1 MEAKEKTPLHI
12 ISLVIKNTAFE
23 IPAFFFEKLKELK
36 NVIIVSSLA
45 TKKLEDAIKKA
56 LKPSKVSINNISFYD
71 ISDDYGFSGITLV
84 SGSFPPGKYPVES
97 ASGRLAIRL
106 NASSLY
112 LYEDSLPLSVVDR
125 KIITDS
131 KVIDEL
137 SLSEAGSLAFY
148 GSGRV
153 HPEVF
158 HKCVKKGVDVFI
170 ASLVEEGKTL
180 ITATPTESAQ
190 KQKIKGFQTIEGVS
204 ILTLEGVSLQ
214 GRPQTASRMC
224 GAVGAAG
231 VSILMLSQGASESSM
246 SMVVRSSDAALAAS
260 AIDEAFENEISEGS
274 VDSVDIDSENAII
287 AAVGDGATTS
297 TKVFASFFQA
307 LSSLRIKV
315 KLTTASPLDKS
326 LSAVISKKDLKK
338 ALSALYAGFYLAKR
352 AISTGLFGVGN
363 IGKALLSQLKGQE
376 EELIKSGIDIRVRAL
391 ANSKK
396 MLLSETGIDLAT
408 WEDEFKKNAIPLDVD
423 KMVDF
428 LDSDSFPHTLVIDC
442 TASDEL
448 PKKYLSWAERNIHI
462 VTPNK
467 KAGVT
472 PYSYY
477 SSLLKTCEAT
487 GTLYLH
493 EATVGAGLPIIS
505 TLNDLVNTG
514 DSVKSISGIFSG
526 SLGWLFSSYDGKV
539 PFSSLVLK
547 AKELG
552 YTEPDPR
559 EDLSGM
565 DVARKTVILARE
577 IGVKASLDEMS
588 ITSLVPEN
596 LRTCSKEEFL
606 SKVSEMDEPMKK
618 LYDDAAKEGK
628 VLRYVGGVTEDGKCY
643 VALDKFAPSHPF
655 AMSLGSDNVISFVTE
670 RYFKQPLTVKG
681 PGAGIEVTAGGVFAD
696 ILRLCSY
703 LGAQLW

>member
-1 MEAKEKTPLHI
+1 MEDNEKKEFSI
-12 ISLVIKNTAFE
+12 ISLVVKDASFNM
-23 IPAFFFEKLKELK
+23 PPFFFERIISLKK
-36 NVIIVSSLA
+36 VIIVLSLLN
-45 TKKLEDAIKKA
+45 KKIESEIKKVA
-56 LKPSKVSINNISFYD
+56 SSHKIKVNEVSFYD
-71 ISDDYGFSGITLV
+71 ISDDYSFDGITLV

-97 ASGRLAIRL
+97 AAGRLAIRL
-106 NASSLY
+106 KAKTFY
-112 LYEDSLPLSVVDR
+112 MYEDALPLSVVDR
-125 KIITDS
+125 KIIKDS
-131 KVIDEL
+131 KVIEEL
-137 SLSEAGSLAFY
+137 SLSEAGSLAYY
-148 GSGRV
+148 GSKRV

-158 HKCVKKGVDVFI
+158 YKCVKKGIDVYI
-170 ASLVEEGKTL
+170 ASLLENGETL
-180 ITATPTESAQ
+180 ITCHPSSNAEQ
-190 KQKIKGFQTIEGVS
+190 RRIKGFQTIDGVS

-224 GAVGAAG
+224 SAVGASG

-260 AIDEAFENEISEGS
+260 AIDEAFESEISEGS

-363 IGKALLSQLKGQE
+363 IGKALLSQLQGQE
-376 EELIKSGIDIRVRAL
+376 EELTKSGIDIRVRAL

-396 MLLSETGIDLAT
+396 MLLSETGIDLKM
-408 WEDEFKKNAIPLDVD
+408 WKEDFDKNAVPLDVD

-428 LDSDSFPHTLVIDC
+428 LDSDSFPHTLIIDC

-514 DSVKSISGIFSG
+514 DKVKSISGIFSG
-526 SLGWLFSSYDGKV
+526 SLGWLFSTYDGKQ

-577 IGVKASLDEMS
+577 IGVKASLDDMS

-596 LRTCSKEEFL
+596 LRSCSKEEFL
-606 SKVSEMDEPMKK
+606 KRASEMDENMKK
-618 LYDDAAKEGK
+618 LYDEAAKEGK
-628 VLRYVGGVTEDGKCY
+628 VLRYVGGVREDGKCY
-643 VALDKFAPSHPF
+643 VALDKFAPPHPF
-655 AMSLGSDNVISFVTE
+655 ALSLGSDNVISFVTE